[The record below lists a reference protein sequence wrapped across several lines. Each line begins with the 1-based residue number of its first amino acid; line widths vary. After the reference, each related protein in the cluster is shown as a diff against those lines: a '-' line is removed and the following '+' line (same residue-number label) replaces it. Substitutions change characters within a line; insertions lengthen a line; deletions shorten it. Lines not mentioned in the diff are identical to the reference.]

1 LGKSVILTVIDR
13 LSKYAHFIALGHPY
27 SATSVTAA
35 FFQQVVRLHGLPSSI
50 VSDRDPIFTSRVWQK
65 LFRLSGTQLHLSSA
79 FRPDGQLEVTNRI
92 ITMDLRCLAGDC
104 PRTWLRWLPWAEYCF
119 NTSYQMALKTTP
131 FQVVYRRPPPPM
143 IPFQAG
149 SARVAAVDRQLRDRD
164 TFLAEIKDRLLQAQA
179 LMKTAHDR
187 QHRQVE
193 YQVGDWVWLRLNQR
207 AAATIRSEAPSKL
220 APKFFGPYEVLEKV
234 GVVSYRLHLPPKSR
248 IHNAFHAAFHNV
260 YK

>member
-1 LGKSVILTVIDR
+1 
-13 LSKYAHFIALGHPY
+13 
-27 SATSVTAA
+27 
-35 FFQQVVRLHGLPSSI
+35 
-50 VSDRDPIFTSRVWQK
+50 
-65 LFRLSGTQLHLSSA
+65 
-79 FRPDGQLEVTNRI
+79 
-92 ITMDLRCLAGDC
+92 M
-104 PRTWLRWLPWAEYCF
+104 
-119 NTSYQMALKTTP
+119 TP
-131 FQVVYRRPPPPM
+131 FQVVYGRPPPPM

-149 SARVAAVDRQLRDRD
+149 SARVAVVDCQLRDRD
-164 TFLAEIKDRLLQAQA
+164 TFLAEIKDRLLQVQA

-248 IHNAFHAAFHNV
+248 IHNVFHAAFLKKIEGTGAPTAATNCPRACCAPTGAGASSQAEQGLLGPAGSLAGPQCG
-260 YK
+260 